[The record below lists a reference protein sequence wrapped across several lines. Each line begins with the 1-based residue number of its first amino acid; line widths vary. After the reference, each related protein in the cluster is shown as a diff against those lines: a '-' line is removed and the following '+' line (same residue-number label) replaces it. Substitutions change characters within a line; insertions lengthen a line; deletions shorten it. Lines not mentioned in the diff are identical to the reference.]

1 MTATDPLPTTARRP
15 PAPHAALA
23 TDVRV
28 AVNRLSRTLRGQK
41 ADTSVT
47 DAQFSALALLHRDG
61 PMTLAD
67 LSRAEGVTPPSMTKT
82 VDVLIGRGLLTKDD
96 HGDDRRKVLLCPT
109 PAGAELVAETR
120 QRRDDWLSP
129 RLTALTAAERRTLA
143 AATDVMRKLAAR

>member
-1 MTATDPLPTTARRP
+1 MTATEPLPTASRRRP
-15 PAPHAALA
+15 AASAALA

-28 AVNRLSRTLRGQK
+28 AVNRLSRTLRAQK

-61 PMTLAD
+61 AMTLAD

-82 VDVLIGRGLLTKDD
+82 VDVLIDRGLLTKDD

-109 PAGAELVAETR
+109 PAGVEFVAETR
-120 QRRDDWLSP
+120 QRRDEWLSP
-129 RLTALTAAERRTLA
+129 RLAALTAAERRTLA
-143 AATDVMRKLAAR
+143 AATDVMRKLAVR

>member
-1 MTATDPLPTTARRP
+1 
-15 PAPHAALA
+15 
-23 TDVRV
+23 
-28 AVNRLSRTLRGQK
+28 
-41 ADTSVT
+41 
-47 DAQFSALALLHRDG
+47 
-61 PMTLAD
+61 
-67 LSRAEGVTPPSMTKT
+67 MTKT